1 MKKIFAIVPC
11 LIAGLAFG
19 EPDAVMVDVANVL
32 ATTTT
37 VASASSTLNGYIESI
52 RFDVT
57 GTTTGAVTI
66 TSSDGESIY
75 SGTITADKTVRPRMV
90 TQGITGT
97 DLDAGTNTYARY
109 LMVMEGLTVT
119 LAETAA
125 VTNSYKIK
133 IKLDK

>member
-1 MKKIFAIVPC
+1 MKKIFTVIPC
-11 LIAGLAFG
+11 LIAGLVFG
-19 EPDAVMVDVANVL
+19 QPDAVMVEIANVS

-37 VASASSTLNGYIESI
+37 VSTASSTLNGYIESI

-75 SGTITADKTVRPRMV
+75 SGTITADTTVRPRMV
-90 TQGITGT
+90 TQGITGSN
-97 DLDAGTNTYARY
+97 LDTGTNTYARY
-109 LMVMEGLTVT
+109 LMVMESLTVT
-119 LAETAA
+119 LAETAV